1 MSCRYGFY
9 DELKGIRV
17 TYPGAS
23 LNGLIIKKRRKI
35 MNAITC
41 ALLAIYC
48 IKMTT
53 AIKNEEE
60 GSFLKGLFALLSVVF
75 AGAAIVCMFVK

>member
-1 MSCRYGFY
+1 
-9 DELKGIRV
+9 
-17 TYPGAS
+17 
-23 LNGLIIKKRRKI
+23 

-75 AGAAIVCMFVK
+75 AVAAIVCMFVK